1 MPHVRLSTGID
12 AYYRREG
19 EGPPVV
25 LIMGTGLD
33 HRCWDGQVAEFR
45 RSYECI
51 RFDNRGTGRTSSAG
65 RDVSIRLMADDT
77 ASLMDELGLGRAHIS
92 GLSMGS
98 CIAQEL
104 ALSRPDLVET
114 LQLHGTWG
122 RAHAYA
128 ARKFAAQVQLLK
140 TFDLRAAYEINVL
153 WFLTPDFMLRY
164 PERVADQI
172 EAIVESAPSR
182 DDLVSLYTANL
193 RHDALGQASPH
204 RGAYAGHGGDVRPG
218 AAADVRAGGCGRHT
232 RLGAAAVRGRRT
244 PAQPGEP
251 RRIQRRQP
259 RLPAQAHGI
268 GRRLARL
275 S

>member
-33 HRCWDGQVAEFR
+33 HRCWDAQVAEFR

-77 ASLMDELGLGRAHIS
+77 ASLMDELGVGRAHIS

-193 RHDALGQASPH
+193 RHDTPWTGCTASRRRRWSRWGRSTWRCRRCT
-204 RGAYAGHGGDVRPG
+204 RGRWPTPYPARSWCCSR
-218 AAADVRAGGCGRHT
+218 AADTCTTWRTRKSSTRSASTSSAGTRPKRA
-232 RLGAAAVRGRRT
+232 
-244 PAQPGEP
+244 
-251 RRIQRRQP
+251 
-259 RLPAQAHGI
+259 
-268 GRRLARL
+268 
-275 S
+275 